1 MRPGPI
7 SAAMG
12 AWADPLD
19 RYDLA
24 MSDVQ
29 SAADRRAVD
38 DLDRAWNEAYEQ
50 NDRARLGPILAE
62 DFEAVT
68 ADRGTVGKAQLM
80 RPSSAPHSIAF
91 TERTVR
97 LHGSTAITRG
107 RLTLEHDGR
116 HIDQRFMRVYT
127 KRGGRWWAVAVQ
139 VFPVVE

>member
-1 MRPGPI
+1 MRSGPD
-7 SAAMG
+7 SAPIRD
-12 AWADPLD
+12 WTDPLG

-24 MSDVQ
+24 VSDVR

-38 DLDRAWNEAYEQ
+38 VIDRAWNEAYER

-68 ADRGTVGKAQLM
+68 ADGQTVSKAQLM
-80 RPSSAPHSIAF
+80 RPSTAPRSIAF
-91 TERTVR
+91 TERSVR
-97 LHGSTAITRG
+97 PHGSTAITRG

-116 HIDQRFMRVYT
+116 RIDQRFMRVYT

-139 VFPVVE
+139 VFPILE